1 MGERARTNVRGEGG
15 GKGGRRE
22 AFGFSQRRD
31 MFVMF
36 SHWGDAQTFHFT
48 VWHLHQAAKPATAD
62 TAPDEGTL
70 QGDNSPQHLIRCG
83 ACGLRWVCAVLWSH
97 QCKHR

>member
-1 MGERARTNVRGEGG
+1 MRSKGG
-15 GKGGRRE
+15 GKGRRGE
-22 AFGFSQRRD
+22 AFGFSQRCD

-48 VWHLHQAAKPATAD
+48 VWHLHQAAKCGTAD

-70 QGDNSPQHLIRCG
+70 QGEKSHQDLICCG
-83 ACGLRWVCAVLWSH
+83 ACGLRWDCTALWSH

>member
-1 MGERARTNVRGEGG
+1 MGERGRINVRGKGG

-22 AFGFSQRRD
+22 AFGFSQRCD

-36 SHWGDAQTFHFT
+36 SHRGDAQTFHFT
-48 VWHLHQAAKPATAD
+48 VWHLHQAAKCGTAD

-70 QGDNSPQHLIRCG
+70 QGDKSHQDLIRCG
-83 ACGLRWVCAVLWSH
+83 ACGLRWDCTVLWSH